1 MATLRGFLAWLHE
14 REQGQGLVEYGL
26 IIGLIAV
33 VSVAALT
40 SLGQTVLD
48 VLYTPAQNMFP

>member
-1 MATLRGFLAWLHE
+1 MSILRGFLAWLHE
-14 REQGQGLVEYGL
+14 RDEGQGLVEYGL

-48 VLYTPAQNMFP
+48 TLYTPAQNMFP